1 MTTTRPP
8 LFRLRWLTP
17 GFAAC
22 LLGTACAA
30 PAGSVAARP
39 SASAATAAASTTSDS
54 NSSSSSSSSSNPAP
68 TAPVVATAADHKAP
82 RAANAADPALS
93 SPQRK
98 TPDAPFR
105 AEAPG
110 PAPESPYR
118 VPPFKRFRLR
128 TGVEVLL
135 AEFHEL
141 PLIELHLVL
150 KTGGAANP
158 VGSAG
163 LADLTANMLDEGTKT
178 RSALDIAEQIA
189 SLGSVLGSGASWDA
203 STLTLATIARNFD
216 AALAIWA
223 DVLLHPAFSEKEL
236 ARVRDNLATAVA
248 RRKDSP
254 PTVASLTLARV
265 LYGDKHPYAWP
276 QTGTEESLEKLGT
289 AEVRKFYETYYH
301 PGNATIIVAG
311 DVTEAQLRRKL
322 EAALREW
329 KPARVPA
336 IKLSSP
342 PVAEKKKI
350 FLIDKPGA
358 PQSSIRVGLVG
369 VKRTDP
375 DYFPIVLMNQ
385 VLGGSFYRLDMDLR
399 ERLQWTYGAR
409 SSFEMRRT
417 PGPFSAG
424 GEFVAAHT
432 ADAVA
437 EILKEM
443 RLMSTTEV
451 SDEELARAKD
461 NFIRSFPARFAT
473 RGSTA
478 GVLAELAVYG
488 LPDRFLTDYAKNIQA
503 VTKAEVRRVAA
514 KYLLTERSAIV
525 VVGDRAS
532 QEAGLARLAPIEVR
546 DLDGGPLVARPKGA
560 ESTTESPASKSE
572 GGGAQD

>member
-1 MTTTRPP
+1 
-8 LFRLRWLTP
+8 
-17 GFAAC
+17 
-22 LLGTACAA
+22 
-30 PAGSVAARP
+30 
-39 SASAATAAASTTSDS
+39 
-54 NSSSSSSSSSNPAP
+54 
-68 TAPVVATAADHKAP
+68 
-82 RAANAADPALS
+82 
-93 SPQRK
+93 
-98 TPDAPFR
+98 
-105 AEAPG
+105 
-110 PAPESPYR
+110 
-118 VPPFKRFRLR
+118 
-128 TGVEVLL
+128 
-135 AEFHEL
+135 
-141 PLIELHLVL
+141 
-150 KTGGAANP
+150 
-158 VGSAG
+158 
-163 LADLTANMLDEGTKT
+163 
-178 RSALDIAEQIA
+178 
-189 SLGSVLGSGASWDA
+189 
-203 STLTLATIARNFD
+203 
-216 AALAIWA
+216 
-223 DVLLHPAFSEKEL
+223 
-236 ARVRDNLATAVA
+236 
-248 RRKDSP
+248 
-254 PTVASLTLARV
+254 VASLTLARV

>member
-1 MTTTRPP
+1 
-8 LFRLRWLTP
+8 
-17 GFAAC
+17 
-22 LLGTACAA
+22 
-30 PAGSVAARP
+30 
-39 SASAATAAASTTSDS
+39 
-54 NSSSSSSSSSNPAP
+54 
-68 TAPVVATAADHKAP
+68 
-82 RAANAADPALS
+82 
-93 SPQRK
+93 
-98 TPDAPFR
+98 
-105 AEAPG
+105 
-110 PAPESPYR
+110 

-248 RRKDSP
+248 RRRDSP

-276 QTGTEESLEKLGT
+276 QTGTEESLAKLGT
-289 AEVRKFYETYYH
+289 AEVRRFYETYYH
-301 PGNATIIVAG
+301 PANATIIVAG

-322 EAALREW
+322 ETALRDW

-336 IKLSSP
+336 VKLSSP
-342 PVAEKKKI
+342 PVAEKKRI

-488 LPDRFLTDYAKNIQA
+488 LPDRFLTDYAKNIQS
-503 VTKAEVRRVAA
+503 VTKAEIRRVAA
-514 KYLLTERSAIV
+514 KYLLTERAAIV

-532 QEAGLARLAPIEVR
+532 QEAGLARLGPIEVR
-546 DLDGGPLVARPKGA
+546 DLDGGPLVAHTKSTG
-560 ESTTESPASKSE
+560 STTESPASKSE